1 MTAKATINMLKQKN
15 LAVFIISL
23 LAAGLFVFSFFC
35 YIITKDSCRRAF
47 IFPSA
52 ENGKYIIEYRKLAE
66 KPHQGDIGLYI
77 DEILL
82 GSTVERT
89 KLLFTPGTKLLSCFE
104 RDEILYLNLSSDLL
118 FMGDGVIEIKEGID
132 LLERNIELNFPKI
145 NKKLNVSLM
154 RIFRKGSVLNNIF
167 SAFC

>member
-35 YIITKDSCRRAF
+35 YIISKNTCRRAF

-52 ENGKYIIEYRKLAE
+52 ENGKYIIEYRNLAE

-89 KLLFTPGTKLLSCFE
+89 KLLFTPGTRVLSCFE
-104 RDEILYLNLSSDLL
+104 RNHILYVNLSQDLL
-118 FMGDGVIEIKEGID
+118 QMGDGVIEIREGTELLKKNIMKNFSEID
-132 LLERNIELNFPKI
+132 SVEIFIEGK
-145 NKKLNVSLM
+145 
-154 RIFRKGSVLNNIF
+154 
-167 SAFC
+167 SAFEK

>member
-35 YIITKDSCRRAF
+35 YIITKNTCRRAF

-52 ENGKYIIEYRKLAE
+52 ENGKYIIEYRNLAE
-66 KPHQGDIGLYI
+66 KPHRGDIGLYI

-89 KLLFTPGTKLLSCFE
+89 KLLFTPGTRVLSCFE
-104 RDEILYLNLSSDLL
+104 RNHILYVNLSQDLL
-118 FMGDGVIEIKEGID
+118 QMGDGVIEIREGTELLKKNIMKNFSEID
-132 LLERNIELNFPKI
+132 SVEIFIEGK
-145 NKKLNVSLM
+145 
-154 RIFRKGSVLNNIF
+154 
-167 SAFC
+167 SAFEK

>member
-35 YIITKDSCRRAF
+35 YIITKDTCRRAF

-52 ENGKYIIEYRKLAE
+52 ENGKYIIEYRNLAE

-89 KLLFTPGTKLLSCFE
+89 KLLFTPGTRVLSCFE
-104 RDEILYLNLSSDLL
+104 RNHILYVNLSQDLL
-118 FMGDGVIEIKEGID
+118 QMGDGVIEIREGTELLKKNIMKNFSEID
-132 LLERNIELNFPKI
+132 SVEIFIEGK
-145 NKKLNVSLM
+145 
-154 RIFRKGSVLNNIF
+154 
-167 SAFC
+167 SAFEK

>member
-15 LAVFIISL
+15 LAVFITSL
-23 LAAGLFVFSFFC
+23 LVAGLFVLSFFF
-35 YIITKDSCRRAF
+35 YVVTKNTCRRTF

-52 ENGKYIIEYRKLAE
+52 DDGKYIIEYRNLTE
-66 KPHQGDIGLYI
+66 KPHQGDINLYI

-104 RDEILYLNLSSDLL
+104 RDHILYVNLSSDLL
-118 FMGDGVIEIKEGID
+118 QMGDGVIEIREGTELLKQNIMRNFSKID
-132 LLERNIELNFPKI
+132 QVEIYIEGK
-145 NKKLNVSLM
+145 
-154 RIFRKGSVLNNIF
+154 
-167 SAFC
+167 SAFEK